1 MYRRTGQD
9 LFQRGHHSGGGE
21 WDLRKRRED
30 QEKNAVTSRT
40 KFFRFR
46 QAKGVGVR
54 GDGGDGGDGVV
65 VVVVVAVVAVVA
77 VAAVVVEVFV
87 THAKQGEDERE
98 GSV

>member
-30 QEKNAVTSRT
+30 QEKNAVTGRT
-40 KFFRFR
+40 KFFRFG

-54 GDGGDGGDGVV
+54 GVRGDGG
-65 VVVVVAVVAVVA
+65 VVAVVAAVVA
-77 VAAVVVEVFV
+77 VVEVFV

>member
-30 QEKNAVTSRT
+30 QEKNAVTGGA
-40 KFFRFR
+40 KFFRFG

-54 GDGGDGGDGVV
+54 GDGGVIVV
-65 VVVVVAVVAVVA
+65 VVVVVA

>member
-9 LFQRGHHSGGGE
+9 LFQRGHHCGGGE
-21 WDLRKRRED
+21 WDLRKRREY

-40 KFFRFR
+40 KFFRFG

-54 GDGGDGGDGVV
+54 GVCGDGGVV
-65 VVVVVAVVAVVA
+65 VVAAVVAVV
-77 VAAVVVEVFV
+77 EVFG
-87 THAKQGEDERE
+87 THAKQREDERE

>member
-9 LFQRGHHSGGGE
+9 LFQRGHHGGGGE

-46 QAKGVGVR
+46 QTKGVGVR
-54 GDGGDGGDGVV
+54 GDGGDGV
-65 VVVVVAVVAVVA
+65 VVVVVAVAA

>member
-30 QEKNAVTSRT
+30 QEKNAVTGGA
-40 KFFRFR
+40 KFFRFG
-46 QAKGVGVR
+46 QAKGVGVRGVR
-54 GDGGDGGDGVV
+54 GDGGDGG
-65 VVVVVAVVAVVA
+65 VVAVVAVVA
-77 VAAVVVEVFV
+77 AVVVAVVVVEVFV